1 MQETYQSNT
10 VYGPCQ
16 DPDSNKAK
24 TKLREPEKLKS
35 DLVSLNMFKIL
46 LGYDNGSVVMF

>member
-1 MQETYQSNT
+1 MAKRGIEMQETYQSNT

-35 DLVSLNMFKIL
+35 DLVSLSIF
-46 LGYDNGSVVMF
+46 